1 MKILRLAAENFKR
14 LSVVEITPDGAVVEI
29 AGRNA
34 QGKTSVL
41 GAIWAALGGGAAL
54 PSEPI
59 RRGEDSAR
67 IEVTLGAD
75 GEAKY
80 IVERTFT
87 PTASYLTV
95 RSADNAKYAKPQKL
109 LDDLLGALTFDP
121 LAFMRAKPTEQ
132 FETLRGIV
140 EIPVDL
146 GEIDKERAEVFD
158 ERTSVNRDVKALLAQ
173 MEAAAVDET
182 CPREAIDTKGIV
194 ERLAGIDQHNT
205 QVRESHRIVGAAE
218 EAATRARERLVA
230 LEREVAAARTKL
242 TEALA
247 AYEDVR
253 HRPIAPLTDP
263 AQIKADLAAAEEH
276 NKRFERRR
284 AYDALSARHAE
295 AMDRAKEL
303 TLHLEA
309 IDLEKK
315 EALAGAKMPVEGLAF
330 GDGVVTYRELP
341 LAQAS
346 DAEQLMVSTGIAAA
360 LNPKLRVIL
369 IRDGSLLDEDSMK
382 WLARF
387 AEERDLQV
395 WCEVV
400 RSDNPCAVVLED
412 GHVRGAIQEAAE

>member
-1 MKILRLAAENFKR
+1 MKILRLTAENFKR
-14 LSVVEITPDGAVVEI
+14 LSIVEITPEGAVVEI

-41 GAIWAALGGGAAL
+41 GAIWAALGGGEAL

-59 RRGEDSAR
+59 RRGEDRAR

-80 IVERTFT
+80 LVERTFT

-95 RSADNAKYAKPQKL
+95 KSADNAKYAKPQKL
-109 LDDLLGALTFDP
+109 LDDLLGHLSFDP
-121 LAFMRAKPTEQ
+121 LAFMRAKPLEQ

-140 EIPVDL
+140 DFPVDL
-146 GEIDKERAEVFD
+146 AEIDRERAEIFAA
-158 ERTSVNRDVKALLAQ
+158 RTEVNRSAKALLAQ
-173 MEAAAVDET
+173 MEAAAVDES
-182 CPREAIDTKGIV
+182 CPREAIDTAGIID
-194 ERLAGIDQHNT
+194 RLAGIDRHNT
-205 QVRESHRIVGAAE
+205 EVRE
-218 EAATRARERLVA
+218 ATRAVQAAEVQVTRARDNVA
-230 LEREVAAARTKL
+230 SIERELARAKKLL
-242 TEALA
+242 TEASA
-247 AYEDVR
+247 DYEAIR
-253 HRPIAPLTDP
+253 HRPIAQLTDP
-263 AQIKADLAAAEEH
+263 AKIQADLAAANEH
-276 NKRFERRR
+276 NKRYERRQR
-284 AYDALSARHAE
+284 YEALAAEHAAAE
-295 AMDRAKEL
+295 DKAKEH
-303 TLHLEA
+303 TLHLDA
-309 IDLEKK
+309 IDLEKR
-315 EALAGAKMPVEGLAF
+315 EALAAAKMPVEGLAF
-330 GDGVVTYRELP
+330 GDGIVTYRDLP

-382 WLARF
+382 WLAGF